1 MIKAQELRIGNLLE
15 HKGQFV
21 PVLRLDSMNEL
32 KDLGYIGSVTVPEY
46 LPGGTE
52 IWNYNSTWLSH
63 CNAIEL
69 TPEWLIKL
77 GFDERCSWF
86 HFDVHDDLGLR
97 YEPVEDLLVIYDN
110 DESSIQ
116 LKNIKHVHQIQ
127 NLFFDLTAAKLELKK

>member
-1 MIKAQELRIGNLLE
+1 MIKHTELRCGNLVYNAHLKE
-15 HKGQFV
+15 NRAVDYLDIRDHAEG
-21 PVLRLDSMNEL
+21 RL
-32 KDLGYIGSVTVPEY
+32 VTPFR
-46 LPGGTE
+46 G
-52 IWNYNSTWLSH
+52 
-63 CNAIEL
+63 IEL